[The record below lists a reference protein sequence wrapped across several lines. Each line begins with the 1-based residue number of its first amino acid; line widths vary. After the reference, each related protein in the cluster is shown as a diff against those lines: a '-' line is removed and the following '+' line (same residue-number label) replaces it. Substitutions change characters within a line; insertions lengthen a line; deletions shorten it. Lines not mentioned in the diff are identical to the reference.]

1 MKFRQLDNPNRF
13 GSWYHDNLY
22 SLTNTTK
29 KDSFFV
35 TLSDSDTKRTF
46 PWGQEIEHRSHGP
59 CLAIKIKFYH
69 VNLCL
74 VSTVWKMGKFADKHI
89 LREINYC
96 DKYRALKS
104 DVSDVLN

>member
-46 PWGQEIEHRSHGP
+46 PWGQKLNIVAMDHARLSKSNSIMLIYVWCPQCG
-59 CLAIKIKFYH
+59 KW
-69 VNLCL
+69 VNLL
-74 VSTVWKMGKFADKHI
+74 TNTFYVKSIIA
-89 LREINYC
+89 INTE
-96 DKYRALKS
+96 L
-104 DVSDVLN
+104 